1 MQPQNELVSAN
12 SPVLSPPVMTDQ
24 AEPPPPAP
32 APSLVDPGVPA
43 DQGLA
48 SLGLVMQLAGTVFA
62 AYASLV
68 MFIMLFLPTGFGRVG
83 KGYILIVLA
92 LCVARSAF
100 HRVGGSELLYPR
112 ATFDDK
118 PSPFAGVK
126 RYVLVAFAQTAVMA
140 VLLSGKF
147 GVPFKFTLGICAGLA
162 AWPTFLAVI
171 SRLPRFKR
179 FSGELPIAE
188 DKGFEAAAILMTVL
202 GTCGVLGTGAFLVVM
217 LESGSQILS
226 QGPGVL
232 LLVALVMLLIRSI
245 FHVQAGISGLRET
258 NLDRSVE
265 LANRY
270 ANFGVISSFCAA
282 GAMLIVSMMGAVNL
296 AVIAVVAG
304 VCWMLMAWPMII
316 RRFFSE
322 RQFADLMAGDGSQL
336 HRRAPDAGLT
346 GLGWLLVAHAFFGAT
361 LLIPQVVLGADFGGR
376 YTEMLSFMGPSGA
389 RSLWWSVGLTT
400 FQMWAGYELI
410 RMSPHSR
417 VIATV
422 FSVVAGALT
431 IYIMW
436 PVLQGMKHLGRMMS
450 PEMVMM
456 IVPLAIQLVIPV
468 STLLLVNRKIAP
480 TARARF
486 VPRAPE
492 ATPPA

>member
-1 MQPQNELVSAN
+1 VHPQIDLVSAN
-12 SPVLSPPVMTDQ
+12 NPVLSPAVMTDQ
-24 AEPPPPAP
+24 VAPPTPAP

-68 MFIMLFLPTGFGRVG
+68 MFIMLFLPSGFGRVG

-92 LCVARSAF
+92 LCITRSAF

-112 ATFDDK
+112 ASFDDK
-118 PSPFAGVK
+118 PSPFAGIK

-140 VLLSGKF
+140 VLLAGKF

-171 SRLPRFKR
+171 SALPRFKR
-179 FSGELPIAE
+179 FAGELPIAE

-202 GTCGVLGTGAFLVVM
+202 GTCGVLGTGAFLLVM
-217 LESGSQILS
+217 LESGSGILS

-245 FHVQAGISGLRET
+245 FHVQAGVSGLRET

-322 RQFADLMAGDGSQL
+322 RQFADLMAGDGTQL

-346 GLGWLLVAHAFFGAT
+346 GLGWLLVAHAFFSAT

-400 FQMWAGYELI
+400 FQMWAGYELV

-417 VIATV
+417 VIATA

-468 STLLLVNRKIAP
+468 STLILVNRKIAP

-486 VPRAPE
+486 VPRTPE
-492 ATPPA
+492 ATPPT

>member
-1 MQPQNELVSAN
+1 MQTQNDLVSADR
-12 SPVLSPPVMTDQ
+12 PVLSPEMMT
-24 AEPPPPAP
+24 EPSSPTPPAT
-32 APSLVDPGVPA
+32 APSFVEPSVPA
-43 DQGLA
+43 DQGLSA
-48 SLGLVMQLAGTVFA
+48 LGLMMQLAGTVFA
-62 AYASLV
+62 AYASLA
-68 MFIMLFLPTGFGRVG
+68 MFVMLFLPSGFGRVG
-83 KGYILIVLA
+83 KGYILFVLA
-92 LCVARSAF
+92 LCIARSAV

-112 ATFDDK
+112 ATSDEIK
-118 PSPFAGVK
+118 PTPFAGIK
-126 RYVLVAFAQTAVMA
+126 RYVLVAFAQTAIMA

-147 GVPFKFTLGICAGLA
+147 GVPFKFTLGICAGLV

-171 SRLPRFKR
+171 STLPRFKR
-179 FSGELPIAE
+179 FTGELPIAE

-202 GTCGVLGTGAFLVVM
+202 GTCGVLGTGAVLLIM
-217 LESGSQILS
+217 LQSGSKLLS

-232 LLVALVMLLIRSI
+232 LLGALVMLLIRSI
-245 FHVQAGISGLRET
+245 FHVQAGLSGLRET

-282 GAMLIVSMMGAVNL
+282 GLILIVTMIGAPNI
-296 AVIAVVAG
+296 AVIALVAG
-304 VCWMLMAWPMII
+304 ICWMLMAWPMII

-322 RQFADLMAGDGSQL
+322 RQFAELMAGDGAQL

-361 LLIPQVVLGADFGGR
+361 ILIPQLVLGSDLGGR

-400 FQMWAGYELI
+400 FQVWAGYELI

-417 VIATV
+417 IIATV
-422 FSVVAGALT
+422 FSVVAAALT
-431 IYIMW
+431 VYIMW
-436 PVLQGMKHLGRMMS
+436 PVMQQMKHLGRFLN
-450 PEMVMM
+450 PENMV
-456 IVPLAIQLVIPV
+456 IIIPLAIQLVIPV
-468 STLLLVNRKIAP
+468 SVVLLVNRKFAP

-486 VPRAPE
+486 VAK
-492 ATPPA
+492 

>member
-1 MQPQNELVSAN
+1 
-12 SPVLSPPVMTDQ
+12 MTDQ
-24 AEPPPPAP
+24 TESPPPAP

-43 DQGLA
+43 DQGLSA
-48 SLGLVMQLAGTVFA
+48 LGLVMQLAGTVFA

-68 MFIMLFLPTGFGRVG
+68 MFIMLFLPSGFGGIG
-83 KGYILIVLA
+83 KGYILLVLA
-92 LCVARSAF
+92 LCIARSAF

-112 ATFDDK
+112 ASFDETK
-118 PSPFAGVK
+118 PGPFAGIK
-126 RYVLVAFAQTAVMA
+126 RYVLVAFAQTAIMA
-140 VLLSGKF
+140 VLLAGKF

-162 AWPTFLAVI
+162 AWPAFLAVI
-171 SRLPRFKR
+171 STLPRFKR
-179 FSGELPIAE
+179 FKTELPIAE

-202 GTCGVLGTGAFLVVM
+202 GTCGVLGTGAFLLVM
-217 LESGSQILS
+217 LESGGRILS

-245 FHVQAGISGLRET
+245 FHVQAGLSGLRET

-296 AVIAVVAG
+296 ALIAVVAG
-304 VCWMLMAWPMII
+304 VCWILMAWPMII

-322 RQFADLMAGDGSQL
+322 RQFADLMAGDGTNL

-346 GLGWLLVAHAFFGAT
+346 GLGWLLVAFGFFGAT
-361 LLIPQVVLGADFGGR
+361 LLIPQMVLGDHFGNR
-376 YTEMLSFMGPSGA
+376 YTEMLAFMGPSGA
-389 RSLWWSVGLTT
+389 RSLWWSVGLTM
-400 FQMWAGYELI
+400 FQLWAGYELV

-422 FSVVAGALT
+422 YAVVAGALT

-436 PVLQGMKHLGRMMS
+436 PVLQGMKHLGRMLS
-450 PEMVMM
+450 PETVMM

-468 STLLLVNRKIAP
+468 SVLILVNRKIAP

-486 VPRAPE
+486 VAKPPE
-492 ATPPA
+492 APLSA

>member
-1 MQPQNELVSAN
+1 
-12 SPVLSPPVMTDQ
+12 MTDQ

-450 PEMVMM
+450 PETVMM

>member
-1 MQPQNELVSAN
+1 MQPQNDLVSAN
-12 SPVLSPPVMTDQ
+12 RPVLSPEMMTDQ
-24 AEPPPPAP
+24 STPTPPVT

-43 DQGLA
+43 DQGLSA
-48 SLGLVMQLAGTVFA
+48 LGLVMQLAGTVFA

-68 MFIMLFLPTGFGRVG
+68 MFIMLFLPSGFGRVG
-83 KGYILIVLA
+83 KGYILLVLA
-92 LCVARSAF
+92 LCIVRSAA
-100 HRVGGSELLYPR
+100 HRAGGSELLYPR
-112 ATFDDK
+112 ATFDEIK
-118 PSPFAGVK
+118 PSPFSGIK
-126 RYVLVAFAQTAVMA
+126 RYVLLAFAQTAIMA

-147 GVPFKFTLGICAGLA
+147 GVPFKLTAGICAGLA

-171 SRLPRFKR
+171 SQLPRFKR
-179 FSGELPIAE
+179 FTGELPIAE

-202 GTCGVLGTGAFLVVM
+202 GTCGVLGTGAFLILM
-217 LESGSQILS
+217 LQGGSKILS

-245 FHVQAGISGLRET
+245 FHVQAGLSGLRET

-282 GAMLIVSMMGAVNL
+282 GAILIVTMMGAPN
-296 AVIAVVAG
+296 IAVLALVAG
-304 VCWMLMAWPMII
+304 ICWMLMAWPMII

-322 RQFADLMAGDGSQL
+322 RQFADLMAGDGTQL

-361 LLIPQVVLGADFGGR
+361 ILIPQLVLGSDFGGR

-400 FQMWAGYELI
+400 FQLWAGYELI

-417 VIATV
+417 IIATV
-422 FSVVAGALT
+422 FSVVAAVLT
-431 IYIMW
+431 VYIMW
-436 PVLQGMKHLGRMMS
+436 PLFQQMKHLGRAFN
-450 PEMVMM
+450 PENMLV
-456 IVPLAIQLVIPV
+456 IIPLAIQLVIPV
-468 STLLLVNRKIAP
+468 SVLLLVNRKIAP

-486 VPRAPE
+486 VAK
-492 ATPPA
+492 T